1 MPLDSLTNAS
11 DDALLVLFANGDPKA
26 ALVLTH
32 RLSPRV
38 FAYGFRLLGDR
49 NEAEDVAQE
58 AMLRLWKVAPNWRPG
73 EAKITTWLFRVVSN
87 LSIDRK
93 RRHHSRAV
101 SLDAVADPPDGAD
114 SVEQTLQDKAR
125 SEALQTAL
133 LTLPDRQRQAVILR
147 NIEGLANPEI
157 ASIMGISVEAV
168 ESLTARGKRALC
180 KQLTDKR
187 NALGFED
194 DR

>member
-93 RRHHSRAV
+93 RRHYSRAV

-133 LTLPDRQRQAVILR
+133 LRLPDRQRQAVILR

-168 ESLTARGKRALC
+168 ESLTVRGKRALC

-187 NALGFED
+187 DALGFED

>member
-93 RRHHSRAV
+93 RCHHSRAV

-133 LTLPDRQRQAVILR
+133 LRLPDRQRQAVILR

-168 ESLTARGKRALC
+168 ESLTVRGKRALC

-187 NALGFED
+187 DALGFED

>member
-114 SVEQTLQDKAR
+114 SV
-125 SEALQTAL
+125 
-133 LTLPDRQRQAVILR
+133 
-147 NIEGLANPEI
+147 
-157 ASIMGISVEAV
+157 
-168 ESLTARGKRALC
+168 
-180 KQLTDKR
+180 
-187 NALGFED
+187 
-194 DR
+194 